1 MEINKLNE
9 MQHRAVTTTDGA
21 ILILAGA
28 GSGKTRVI
36 TNKIAY
42 LIEEKNVNP
51 YNILAITFTNKA
63 AKEMLSRVE
72 EMIGE
77 DSRRVWISTFHAFCS
92 KVLRIEAH
100 HLDYDNNFTI
110 YDTTDKQ
117 TLIKNCM
124 DALDYS
130 KQSISPSLIA
140 SEISKAKDSMIDANE
155 YENTYE
161 SDYIGSKIAKVYS
174 LYQQELKKNNAMDFD
189 DLIYNCIRLF
199 KEHKD
204 VLEKYQFKF
213 KYIMV
218 DEYQDTN
225 YSQYLLIKMLSE
237 MHKNICVVG
246 DDDQSIYTWRGADI
260 RNILEFEKDFDN
272 VLQIKL
278 EQNYRS
284 TSNIINAAHSV
295 IRKNNERKEKK
306 IWTDA
311 NDGEKI
317 KLYSATSERDESNYV
332 ATNIRKMV
340 AELGYDYKDFAV
352 LYRANSLSRTYE
364 EAFMKY
370 GIPYKIFGGLKFYDR
385 MEIKDILAYFRIIDN
400 KFDDISLK
408 RIINVP
414 KRSIG
419 TKTIEKIEAYARENN
434 MSILDAM
441 DEVDDI
447 VSTTKTRE
455 SVKKFKLL
463 ISSLKALANVIPV
476 SELLD
481 KVLENTNYK
490 KLYLE
495 EKSVE
500 NQSRLENI
508 EELKSVV
515 KEFELNSEDKTLSAF
530 LQNATLSTDMDEKIK
545 NDNYVSL
552 MTIHSSKGLEFRA
565 VFLVALEEDIFP
577 SSRSILEESKLEE
590 ERRLCYV
597 AITRAK
603 EKLFMTRSTM
613 RLLYGKTNCNI
624 VSRFVGEI
632 DTNFIES
639 DNRDPIQK
647 KIPEEKESY
656 SLYQKYVE
664 KYKLINEKKKDA
676 PQELS
681 VGVKVSHKTFGV
693 SASARA
699 MPRPCR
705 NGWRRAIWRFWL
717 FRRFRPH
724 PSSALCPDWCCGAP
738 IAGSRRS
745 LPDNRRF

>member
-1 MEINKLNE
+1 MDINKLNK
-9 MQHRAVTTTDGA
+9 MQRLAVTTTEGA
-21 ILILAGA
+21 VLILAGA

-63 AKEMLSRVE
+63 AKEMLLRVE

-77 DSRRVWISTFHAFCS
+77 DSKRVWISTFHAFCT
-92 KVLRIEAH
+92 KVLRMEAH
-100 HLDYDNNFTI
+100 HLNYDNNFTI
-110 YDTTDKQ
+110 YDTSDKQ

-124 DALDYS
+124 DALDYN

-140 SEISKAKDSMIDANE
+140 AEISRAKDSMIDVRE

-161 SDYIGSKIAKVYS
+161 SDYIGSKVSKVYA
-174 LYQQELKKNNAMDFD
+174 LYQEELKKNNAMDFD

-225 YSQYLLIKMLSE
+225 FSQYMLIKMLSDI
-237 MHKNICVVG
+237 HKNICVVG

-295 IRKNNERKEKK
+295 IKKNNERKEKK

-311 NDGEKI
+311 NEGEKI

-332 ATNIRKMV
+332 AINIRKMV
-340 AELGYDYKDFAV
+340 ENQCYDYKDFAV
-352 LYRANSLSRTYE
+352 LYRANSLSRNYE

-385 MEIKDILAYFRIIDN
+385 MEIKDILAYLRIIDN
-400 KFDDISLK
+400 KYDDISLK

-419 TKTIEKIEAYARENN
+419 AKTIEKLESYSRQNN

-441 DEVDDI
+441 DEIDNI

-455 SVKKFKLL
+455 SVKKFKVL
-463 ISSLKALANVIPV
+463 ISSLKSLSKVISV

-490 KLYLE
+490 KIYLE
-495 EKSVE
+495 ENSIE
-500 NQSRLENI
+500 SQSRLENI
-508 EELKSVV
+508 DEIKSVV
-515 KEFELNSEDKTLSAF
+515 KEFELNSQDKTLSGF
-530 LQNATLSTDMDEKIK
+530 LQNATLSTDMDENIK
-545 NDNYVSL
+545 NDNFVSL
-552 MTIHSSKGLEFRA
+552 MTIHSSKGLEFRV

-603 EKLFMTRSTM
+603 EKLFMTRTTM
-613 RLLYGKTNCNI
+613 RMLYGKTNCNP

-632 DTNFIES
+632 DTDFIES
-639 DNRDPIQK
+639 DNKDIVQK
-647 KIPEEKESY
+647 KSNKEDESY
-656 SLYQKYVE
+656 SLYNKYVE
-664 KYKLINEKKKDA
+664 KYKLINKNKKND

-681 VGVKVSHKTFGV
+681 VGTKVKHKTFGMGTV
-693 SASARA
+693 V
-699 MPRPCR
+699 
-705 NGWRRAIWRFWL
+705 GKIGGKFT
-717 FRRFRPH
+717 
-724 PSSALCPDWCCGAP
+724 
-738 IAGSRRS
+738 IAFDKVGVKTIDTTVIK
-745 LPDNRRF
+745 LEII

>member
-9 MQHRAVTTTDGA
+9 MQRRAVTTTDGA

-100 HLDYDNNFTI
+100 HLNYDNNFTI

-140 SEISKAKDSMIDANE
+140 SEISKAKDSMIDIQE

-260 RNILEFEKDFDN
+260 RNILEFEKDFDD

-295 IRKNNERKEKK
+295 IKKNNERKEKK

-332 ATNIRKMV
+332 AVNIKKMV
-340 AELGYDYKDFAV
+340 DNQGYDYKDFAV

-414 KRSIG
+414 KRNIG
-419 TKTIEKIEAYARENN
+419 AKTIEKIEAYARQNN

-463 ISSLKALANVIPV
+463 ISSLKALANVLPV
-476 SELLD
+476 SEFLD
-481 KVLENTNYK
+481 KVLENTNYR

-495 EKSVE
+495 ENSIE

-530 LQNATLSTDMDEKIK
+530 LQNATLSTDMDENIK

-624 VSRFVGEI
+624 ISRFVGEI

-639 DNRDPIQK
+639 DNKDVIQK

-664 KYKLINEKKKDA
+664 KYKIINEKKKND

-681 VGVKVSHKTFGV
+681 IGVKVSHKTFGIGTV
-693 SASARA
+693 V
-699 MPRPCR
+699 
-705 NGWRRAIWRFWL
+705 GKTGGKFT
-717 FRRFRPH
+717 
-724 PSSALCPDWCCGAP
+724 
-738 IAGSRRS
+738 IAFDKVGVKTIDTTVVK
-745 LPDNRRF
+745 LQVL

>member
-693 SASARA
+693 
-699 MPRPCR
+699 
-705 NGWRRAIWRFWL
+705 GTVVGKTGGKFT
-717 FRRFRPH
+717 
-724 PSSALCPDWCCGAP
+724 
-738 IAGSRRS
+738 IAFDKVGVKTIDTTVVK
-745 LPDNRRF
+745 LQVL

>member
-260 RNILEFEKDFDN
+260 RNILEFEKDFDD

-295 IRKNNERKEKK
+295 IKKNNERKEKK

-311 NDGEKI
+311 NGGEKI

-332 ATNIRKMV
+332 AVNIKKMV
-340 AELGYDYKDFAV
+340 DNQGYDYKDFAV

-419 TKTIEKIEAYARENN
+419 AKTIEKIETYARQNN

-447 VSTTKTRE
+447 VSTTKIRE

-463 ISSLKALANVIPV
+463 VSSLKALANVLSV
-476 SELLD
+476 SEFLD
-481 KVLENTNYK
+481 KVLENTNYR

-495 EKSVE
+495 ENSIE

-530 LQNATLSTDMDEKIK
+530 LQNATLSTDMDENIK

-624 VSRFVGEI
+624 ISRFVGEI

-639 DNRDPIQK
+639 DNKDVIQK

-664 KYKLINEKKKDA
+664 KYKIINEKKKND

-681 VGVKVSHKTFGV
+681 IGVKVSHKTFGIGTV
-693 SASARA
+693 V
-699 MPRPCR
+699 
-705 NGWRRAIWRFWL
+705 GKTGGKFT
-717 FRRFRPH
+717 
-724 PSSALCPDWCCGAP
+724 
-738 IAGSRRS
+738 IAFDKVGVKTIDTTVVK
-745 LPDNRRF
+745 LQVL

>member
-1 MEINKLNE
+1 MDINKLNK
-9 MQHRAVTTTDGA
+9 MQRLAVTTTEGA
-21 ILILAGA
+21 VLILAGA

-63 AKEMLSRVE
+63 AKEMLLRVE

-77 DSRRVWISTFHAFCS
+77 DSKRVWISTFHAFCT
-92 KVLRIEAH
+92 KVLRMEAH
-100 HLDYDNNFTI
+100 HLNYDNNFTI
-110 YDTTDKQ
+110 YDTSDKQ

-124 DALDYS
+124 DALDYN

-140 SEISKAKDSMIDANE
+140 AEISRAKDSMIDVRE

-161 SDYIGSKIAKVYS
+161 SDYIGSKVSKVYA
-174 LYQQELKKNNAMDFD
+174 LYQEELKKNNAMDFD

-225 YSQYLLIKMLSE
+225 FSQYMLIKMLSDI
-237 MHKNICVVG
+237 HKNICVVG

-295 IRKNNERKEKK
+295 IKKNNERKEKK

-311 NDGEKI
+311 NEGEKI

-332 ATNIRKMV
+332 AINIRKMV
-340 AELGYDYKDFAV
+340 ENQCYDYKDFAV
-352 LYRANSLSRTYE
+352 LYRANSLSRNYE

-385 MEIKDILAYFRIIDN
+385 MEIKDILAYLRIIDN
-400 KFDDISLK
+400 KYDDISLK

-419 TKTIEKIEAYARENN
+419 AKTIEKLESYSRQNN

-441 DEVDDI
+441 DEIDNI

-455 SVKKFKLL
+455 SVKKFKVL
-463 ISSLKALANVIPV
+463 ISSLKSLSKVISV

-490 KLYLE
+490 KIYLE
-495 EKSVE
+495 ENSIE
-500 NQSRLENI
+500 SQSRLENI
-508 EELKSVV
+508 DELKSVV
-515 KEFELNSEDKTLSAF
+515 KEFELNSQDKTLSGF
-530 LQNATLSTDMDEKIK
+530 LQNATLSTDMDENIK
-545 NDNYVSL
+545 NDNFVSL
-552 MTIHSSKGLEFRA
+552 MTIHSSKGLEFRV

-577 SSRSILEESKLEE
+577 SSRSILEVSKLEE

-603 EKLFMTRSTM
+603 EKLFMTRTTM
-613 RLLYGKTNCNI
+613 RMLYGKTNCNP

-632 DTNFIES
+632 DTDFIES
-639 DNRDPIQK
+639 DNKDIVQK
-647 KIPEEKESY
+647 KSNKEDESY
-656 SLYQKYVE
+656 SLYNKYVE
-664 KYKLINEKKKDA
+664 KYKLINKNKKND

-681 VGVKVSHKTFGV
+681 VGTKVKHKTFGMGTV
-693 SASARA
+693 V
-699 MPRPCR
+699 
-705 NGWRRAIWRFWL
+705 GKIGGKFT
-717 FRRFRPH
+717 
-724 PSSALCPDWCCGAP
+724 
-738 IAGSRRS
+738 IAFDKVGVKTIDTTVIK
-745 LPDNRRF
+745 LEII

>member
-140 SEISKAKDSMIDANE
+140 SEISKAKDSMIDAHE

-161 SDYIGSKIAKVYS
+161 TDYIGSKIAKVYS

-463 ISSLKALANVIPV
+463 ISSLKALANVLPV

-693 SASARA
+693 
-699 MPRPCR
+699 
-705 NGWRRAIWRFWL
+705 GTVVGKTGGKFT
-717 FRRFRPH
+717 
-724 PSSALCPDWCCGAP
+724 
-738 IAGSRRS
+738 IAFDKVGVKTIDTTVVK
-745 LPDNRRF
+745 LQVL

>member
-199 KEHKD
+199 KEHKH

-225 YSQYLLIKMLSE
+225 YSQYLLIKMLSG

-463 ISSLKALANVIPV
+463 ISSLKALANVLPV

-693 SASARA
+693 
-699 MPRPCR
+699 
-705 NGWRRAIWRFWL
+705 GTVVGKTGGKFT
-717 FRRFRPH
+717 
-724 PSSALCPDWCCGAP
+724 
-738 IAGSRRS
+738 IAFDKVGVKTIDTTVVK
-745 LPDNRRF
+745 LQVL

>member
-9 MQHRAVTTTDGA
+9 MQRRAVTTTDGA

-100 HLDYDNNFTI
+100 HLNYDNNFTI

-140 SEISKAKDSMIDANE
+140 SEISKAKDSMIDIQE

-225 YSQYLLIKMLSE
+225 YSQYLLIKMLSA

-295 IRKNNERKEKK
+295 IKKNNERKEKK

-332 ATNIRKMV
+332 AVNIKKMV
-340 AELGYDYKDFAV
+340 DNQGYDYKDFAV

-419 TKTIEKIEAYARENN
+419 AKTIEKIEAYARQNN

-463 ISSLKALANVIPV
+463 ISSLKALANVLPV
-476 SELLD
+476 SEFLD
-481 KVLENTNYK
+481 KVLENTNYR

-495 EKSVE
+495 ENSIE

-530 LQNATLSTDMDEKIK
+530 LQNATLSTDMDENIK

-624 VSRFVGEI
+624 ISRFVGEI
-632 DTNFIES
+632 DTNFIQS
-639 DNRDPIQK
+639 DNKDVIQK

-656 SLYQKYVE
+656 SLYQKYLE
-664 KYKLINEKKKDA
+664 KYKIINEKKKND

-681 VGVKVSHKTFGV
+681 IGVKVSHKTFGIGTV
-693 SASARA
+693 V
-699 MPRPCR
+699 
-705 NGWRRAIWRFWL
+705 GKTGGKFT
-717 FRRFRPH
+717 
-724 PSSALCPDWCCGAP
+724 
-738 IAGSRRS
+738 IAFDKVGVKTIDTTVVK
-745 LPDNRRF
+745 LQVL

>member
-1 MEINKLNE
+1 MKINKLNE
-9 MQHRAVTTTDGA
+9 MQRRAVTTTDGA

-100 HLDYDNNFTI
+100 HLNYDNNFTI

-140 SEISKAKDSMIDANE
+140 SEISKAKDSMIDIQE

-161 SDYIGSKIAKVYS
+161 TDYIGSKIAKVYS

-225 YSQYLLIKMLSE
+225 YSQYLLIKMLSA

-295 IRKNNERKEKK
+295 IKKNNERKEKK

-332 ATNIRKMV
+332 AVNIKKMV
-340 AELGYDYKDFAV
+340 DNQGYDYKDFAI

-419 TKTIEKIEAYARENN
+419 AKTIEKIEAYARQNN

-463 ISSLKALANVIPV
+463 ISSLKALANVLPV
-476 SELLD
+476 SEFLD
-481 KVLENTNYK
+481 KVLENTNYR

-495 EKSVE
+495 ENSIE

-530 LQNATLSTDMDEKIK
+530 LQNATLSTDMDENIK

-603 EKLFMTRSTM
+603 EKLFMTRATM

-624 VSRFVGEI
+624 ISRFVGEI
-632 DTNFIES
+632 DTNFMES
-639 DNRDPIQK
+639 DNKDVVQK

-664 KYKLINEKKKDA
+664 KYKIINEKKKND

-681 VGVKVSHKTFGV
+681 IGVKVSHKTFGIGTV
-693 SASARA
+693 V
-699 MPRPCR
+699 
-705 NGWRRAIWRFWL
+705 GKTGGKFT
-717 FRRFRPH
+717 
-724 PSSALCPDWCCGAP
+724 
-738 IAGSRRS
+738 IAFDKVGVKTIDTTVVK
-745 LPDNRRF
+745 LQVL

>member
-36 TNKIAY
+36 TNKITY

-100 HLDYDNNFTI
+100 HLNYDNNFTI

-140 SEISKAKDSMIDANE
+140 SEISKAKDSMIEVQE
-155 YENTYE
+155 YENTYA
-161 SDYIGSKIAKVYS
+161 SDYIGSKIAKVYA

-225 YSQYLLIKMLSE
+225 YSQYLLIKMLSA

-295 IRKNNERKEKK
+295 IKKNNERKEKK

-311 NDGEKI
+311 NEGEKI

-332 ATNIRKMV
+332 AVNIKKMV
-340 AELGYDYKDFAV
+340 DNQGYDYKDFAV

-419 TKTIEKIEAYARENN
+419 AKTIEKIEAYARQNN

-455 SVKKFKLL
+455 AVKKFKLL
-463 ISSLKALANVIPV
+463 ISSLKALAKVLPV

-481 KVLENTNYK
+481 KVLENTNYR

-495 EKSVE
+495 ENSVE

-515 KEFELNSEDKTLSAF
+515 REFELNSEDKTLSAF

-613 RLLYGKTNCNI
+613 RLLYGKTNCNM

-639 DNRDPIQK
+639 DNRDVIQK

-664 KYKLINEKKKDA
+664 KYKIINEKKKDA

-681 VGVKVSHKTFGV
+681 VGVKVSHKTFGLGTV
-693 SASARA
+693 V
-699 MPRPCR
+699 
-705 NGWRRAIWRFWL
+705 GKTGGKFT
-717 FRRFRPH
+717 
-724 PSSALCPDWCCGAP
+724 
-738 IAGSRRS
+738 IAFDKVGVKTIDTTVVK
-745 LPDNRRF
+745 LQVL

>member
-199 KEHKD
+199 KEHKH

-225 YSQYLLIKMLSE
+225 YSQYLLIKMLSG

-419 TKTIEKIEAYARENN
+419 AKTIEKIEAYARENN

-463 ISSLKALANVIPV
+463 ISSLKALANVLPV

-495 EKSVE
+495 ENSVE

-693 SASARA
+693 
-699 MPRPCR
+699 
-705 NGWRRAIWRFWL
+705 GTVVGKTGGKFT
-717 FRRFRPH
+717 
-724 PSSALCPDWCCGAP
+724 
-738 IAGSRRS
+738 IAFDKVGVKTIDTTVVK
-745 LPDNRRF
+745 LQVL

>member
-9 MQHRAVTTTDGA
+9 MQRRAVTTTDGA

-100 HLDYDNNFTI
+100 HLNYDNNFTI

-140 SEISKAKDSMIDANE
+140 SEISKAKDSMIDIQE

-260 RNILEFEKDFDN
+260 RNILEFEKDFDD

-295 IRKNNERKEKK
+295 IKKNNERKEKK

-332 ATNIRKMV
+332 AVNIKKMV
-340 AELGYDYKDFAV
+340 DNQGYDYKDFAV

-419 TKTIEKIEAYARENN
+419 AKTIEKIEAYARQNN

-447 VSTTKTRE
+447 VSTIKTRE

-463 ISSLKALANVIPV
+463 ISSLKALANVLPV

-481 KVLENTNYK
+481 KVLENTNYR

-495 EKSVE
+495 ENSIE

-624 VSRFVGEI
+624 ISRFVGEI

-639 DNRDPIQK
+639 DNKDVIQK

-664 KYKLINEKKKDA
+664 KYKIINEKKKND

-681 VGVKVSHKTFGV
+681 IGVKVSHKTFGIGTV
-693 SASARA
+693 V
-699 MPRPCR
+699 
-705 NGWRRAIWRFWL
+705 GKTGGKFT
-717 FRRFRPH
+717 
-724 PSSALCPDWCCGAP
+724 
-738 IAGSRRS
+738 IAFDKVGVKTIDTTVVK
-745 LPDNRRF
+745 LQVL

>member
-9 MQHRAVTTTDGA
+9 MQHLAVTTTDGA

-140 SEISKAKDSMIDANE
+140 SEISKAKDSMIDAHE

-161 SDYIGSKIAKVYS
+161 TDYIGGKIAKVYS

-317 KLYSATSERDESNYV
+317 KLYSATSERDESNYI

-463 ISSLKALANVIPV
+463 ISSLKALANVLPV

-495 EKSVE
+495 ENSVE

-693 SASARA
+693 
-699 MPRPCR
+699 
-705 NGWRRAIWRFWL
+705 GTVVGKTGGKFT
-717 FRRFRPH
+717 
-724 PSSALCPDWCCGAP
+724 
-738 IAGSRRS
+738 IAFDKVGVKTIDTTVVK
-745 LPDNRRF
+745 LQVL

>member
-117 TLIKNCM
+117 TLIKKSM

-225 YSQYLLIKMLSE
+225 YSQYLLIKMLSA

-295 IRKNNERKEKK
+295 IKKNNERKEKK

-332 ATNIRKMV
+332 AVNIKKMV
-340 AELGYDYKDFAV
+340 DNQGYDYKDFAV

-419 TKTIEKIEAYARENN
+419 AKTIEKIEAYARQNN

-463 ISSLKALANVIPV
+463 ISSLKALANVLPV

-481 KVLENTNYK
+481 KVLENTNYR

-495 EKSVE
+495 ENSVE

-515 KEFELNSEDKTLSAF
+515 REFELNSEDKTLSAF

-624 VSRFVGEI
+624 ISRFVGEI

-639 DNRDPIQK
+639 DNKDVIQK

-664 KYKLINEKKKDA
+664 KYKIINEKKKND

-681 VGVKVSHKTFGV
+681 IGVKVSHKTFGIGTV
-693 SASARA
+693 V
-699 MPRPCR
+699 
-705 NGWRRAIWRFWL
+705 GKTGGKFT
-717 FRRFRPH
+717 
-724 PSSALCPDWCCGAP
+724 
-738 IAGSRRS
+738 IAFDKVGVKTIDTTVVK
-745 LPDNRRF
+745 LQVL

>member
-140 SEISKAKDSMIDANE
+140 SEISKAKDSMIDAHE

-161 SDYIGSKIAKVYS
+161 TDYIGSKIAKVYS

-225 YSQYLLIKMLSE
+225 YSQYLLIKMLSA

-463 ISSLKALANVIPV
+463 ISSLKALANVLPV

-693 SASARA
+693 
-699 MPRPCR
+699 
-705 NGWRRAIWRFWL
+705 GTVVGKTGGKFT
-717 FRRFRPH
+717 
-724 PSSALCPDWCCGAP
+724 
-738 IAGSRRS
+738 IAFDKVGVKTIDTTVVK
-745 LPDNRRF
+745 LQVL

>member
-9 MQHRAVTTTDGA
+9 MQRRAVTTTDGA

-100 HLDYDNNFTI
+100 HLNYDNNFTI

-117 TLIKNCM
+117 ILIKNCM

-130 KQSISPSLIA
+130 KQSISPSLIS
-140 SEISKAKDSMIDANE
+140 SEISKAKDSMIDIQE

-260 RNILEFEKDFDN
+260 RNILEFEKDFDD

-295 IRKNNERKEKK
+295 IKKNNERKEKK

-332 ATNIRKMV
+332 AVNIKKMV
-340 AELGYDYKDFAV
+340 DNQGYDYKDFAV

-419 TKTIEKIEAYARENN
+419 AKTIEKIEAYARQNN

-455 SVKKFKLL
+455 SVKMFKLL
-463 ISSLKALANVIPV
+463 ISSLKALANVLPV
-476 SELLD
+476 SEFLD
-481 KVLENTNYK
+481 KVLENTNYR

-495 EKSVE
+495 ENSIE

-530 LQNATLSTDMDEKIK
+530 LQNATLSTDMDENIK

-603 EKLFMTRSTM
+603 EKLFMTRATM

-624 VSRFVGEI
+624 ISRFVGEI

-639 DNRDPIQK
+639 DNKDVVQK
-647 KIPEEKESY
+647 KVPEEKESY

-664 KYKLINEKKKDA
+664 KYKIINEKKKND

-681 VGVKVSHKTFGV
+681 IGVKVSHKTFGIGTV
-693 SASARA
+693 V
-699 MPRPCR
+699 
-705 NGWRRAIWRFWL
+705 GKTGGKFT
-717 FRRFRPH
+717 
-724 PSSALCPDWCCGAP
+724 
-738 IAGSRRS
+738 IAFDKVGVKTIDTTVVK
-745 LPDNRRF
+745 LQVL

>member
-1 MEINKLNE
+1 MDINKLNK
-9 MQHRAVTTTDGA
+9 MQRLAVTTTEGA
-21 ILILAGA
+21 VLILAGA

-63 AKEMLSRVE
+63 AKEMLLRVE

-77 DSRRVWISTFHAFCS
+77 DSKRVWISTFHAFCT
-92 KVLRIEAH
+92 KVLRMEAH
-100 HLDYDNNFTI
+100 HLNYDNNFTI
-110 YDTTDKQ
+110 YDTSDKQ

-124 DALDYS
+124 DALDYN

-140 SEISKAKDSMIDANE
+140 AEISRAKDSMIDVRE

-161 SDYIGSKIAKVYS
+161 SDYIGSKVSKVYA
-174 LYQQELKKNNAMDFD
+174 LYQEELKKNNAMDFD

-225 YSQYLLIKMLSE
+225 FSQYMLIKMLSDI
-237 MHKNICVVG
+237 HKNICVVG

-295 IRKNNERKEKK
+295 IKKNNERKEKK

-311 NDGEKI
+311 NEGEKI

-332 ATNIRKMV
+332 AINIRKMV
-340 AELGYDYKDFAV
+340 ENQCYDYKDFAV
-352 LYRANSLSRTYE
+352 LYRANSLSRNYE

-385 MEIKDILAYFRIIDN
+385 MEIKDILAYLRIIDN
-400 KFDDISLK
+400 KYDDISLK

-419 TKTIEKIEAYARENN
+419 AKTIEKLESYARQNN

-441 DEVDDI
+441 DEIDNI

-455 SVKKFKLL
+455 SVKKFKVL
-463 ISSLKALANVIPV
+463 IASLKTLANVIPV

-490 KLYLE
+490 KIYLE
-495 EKSVE
+495 ENSIE
-500 NQSRLENI
+500 SQSRLENI
-508 EELKSVV
+508 DELKSVV
-515 KEFELNSEDKTLSAF
+515 KEFELNSEDKTLSGF
-530 LQNATLSTDMDEKIK
+530 LQNATLSTDMDENIK
-545 NDNYVSL
+545 NDNFVSL
-552 MTIHSSKGLEFRA
+552 MTIHSSKGLEFRV

-603 EKLFMTRSTM
+603 EKLFMTRTTM
-613 RLLYGKTNCNI
+613 RMLYGKTNCNP

-632 DTNFIES
+632 DTDFIES
-639 DNRDPIQK
+639 DNKDIVQK
-647 KIPEEKESY
+647 KSNKEDESY
-656 SLYQKYVE
+656 SLYNKYVE
-664 KYKLINEKKKDA
+664 KYKIINKNKKND

-681 VGVKVSHKTFGV
+681 VGTKVKHKTFGMGTV
-693 SASARA
+693 V
-699 MPRPCR
+699 
-705 NGWRRAIWRFWL
+705 GKIGGKFT
-717 FRRFRPH
+717 
-724 PSSALCPDWCCGAP
+724 
-738 IAGSRRS
+738 IAFDKVGVKTIDTTVIK
-745 LPDNRRF
+745 LEII

>member
-1 MEINKLNE
+1 MDINKLNK
-9 MQHRAVTTTDGA
+9 MQRLAVTTTEGA
-21 ILILAGA
+21 VLILAGA

-63 AKEMLSRVE
+63 AKEMLLRVE

-77 DSRRVWISTFHAFCS
+77 DSKRVWISTFHAFCT
-92 KVLRIEAH
+92 KVLRMEAH
-100 HLDYDNNFTI
+100 HLNYDNNFTI
-110 YDTTDKQ
+110 YDTSDKQ

-124 DALDYS
+124 DALDYN

-140 SEISKAKDSMIDANE
+140 AEISRAKDSMIDVRE

-161 SDYIGSKIAKVYS
+161 SDYIGSKVSKVYA
-174 LYQQELKKNNAMDFD
+174 LYQEELKKNNAMDFD

-225 YSQYLLIKMLSE
+225 FSQYMLIKMLSDI
-237 MHKNICVVG
+237 HKNICVVG

-295 IRKNNERKEKK
+295 IKKNNERKEKK

-311 NDGEKI
+311 NEGEKI

-332 ATNIRKMV
+332 AINIRKMV
-340 AELGYDYKDFAV
+340 ENQCYDYKDFAV
-352 LYRANSLSRTYE
+352 LYRANSLSRNYE

-385 MEIKDILAYFRIIDN
+385 MEIKDILAYLRIIDN
-400 KFDDISLK
+400 KYDDISLK

-419 TKTIEKIEAYARENN
+419 AKTIEKLESYSRQNN

-441 DEVDDI
+441 DEIDNI

-455 SVKKFKLL
+455 SVKKFKVL
-463 ISSLKALANVIPV
+463 ISSLKSLSKLISV

-490 KLYLE
+490 KIYLE
-495 EKSVE
+495 ENSIE
-500 NQSRLENI
+500 SQSRLENI
-508 EELKSVV
+508 DELKSVV
-515 KEFELNSEDKTLSAF
+515 KEFELNSQDKTLSGF
-530 LQNATLSTDMDEKIK
+530 LQNATLSTDMDENIK
-545 NDNYVSL
+545 NDNFVSL
-552 MTIHSSKGLEFRA
+552 MTIHSSKGLEFRV

-603 EKLFMTRSTM
+603 EKLFMTRTTM
-613 RLLYGKTNCNI
+613 RMLYGKTNCNP

-632 DTNFIES
+632 DTDFIES
-639 DNRDPIQK
+639 DNKDIVQK
-647 KIPEEKESY
+647 KSNKEDESY
-656 SLYQKYVE
+656 SLYNKYVE
-664 KYKLINEKKKDA
+664 KYKLINKNKKND

-681 VGVKVSHKTFGV
+681 VGTKVKHKTFGMGTV
-693 SASARA
+693 V
-699 MPRPCR
+699 
-705 NGWRRAIWRFWL
+705 GKIGGKFT
-717 FRRFRPH
+717 
-724 PSSALCPDWCCGAP
+724 
-738 IAGSRRS
+738 IAFDKVGVKTIDTTVIK
-745 LPDNRRF
+745 LEII

>member
-9 MQHRAVTTTDGA
+9 MQRRAVTTTDGA

-100 HLDYDNNFTI
+100 HLNYDNNFTI
-110 YDTTDKQ
+110 YDTTEKQ

-124 DALDYS
+124 DTLDYS

-140 SEISKAKDSMIDANE
+140 SEISKAKDSMIDAHE

-260 RNILEFEKDFDN
+260 RNILEFEKDFND

-295 IRKNNERKEKK
+295 IKKNNERKEKK

-332 ATNIRKMV
+332 AVNIKKMV
-340 AELGYDYKDFAV
+340 DNQGYDYKDFAV

-419 TKTIEKIEAYARENN
+419 AKTIEKIEAYARQNN

-463 ISSLKALANVIPV
+463 ISSLKALANVLPV
-476 SELLD
+476 SEFLD
-481 KVLENTNYK
+481 KVLENTNYR

-495 EKSVE
+495 ENSIE

-624 VSRFVGEI
+624 ISRFVGEI

-639 DNRDPIQK
+639 DNKDVIQK

-664 KYKLINEKKKDA
+664 KYKIINEKKKND

-681 VGVKVSHKTFGV
+681 IGVKVSHKTFGIGTV
-693 SASARA
+693 V
-699 MPRPCR
+699 
-705 NGWRRAIWRFWL
+705 GKTGGKFT
-717 FRRFRPH
+717 
-724 PSSALCPDWCCGAP
+724 
-738 IAGSRRS
+738 IAFDKVGVKTIDTTVVK
-745 LPDNRRF
+745 LQVL

>member
-124 DALDYS
+124 EALDYS

-140 SEISKAKDSMIDANE
+140 SEISKAKDSMIDVQE

-225 YSQYLLIKMLSE
+225 YSQYLLIKMLSA

-295 IRKNNERKEKK
+295 IKKNNERKEKK

-317 KLYSATSERDESNYV
+317 KLYSAASERDESNYV
-332 ATNIRKMV
+332 AINIKKMV
-340 AELGYDYKDFAV
+340 DNQGYDYKDFAV

-463 ISSLKALANVIPV
+463 ISSLKTLANVLPV

-495 EKSVE
+495 ENSVE

-508 EELKSVV
+508 DELKSVV

-530 LQNATLSTDMDEKIK
+530 LQNASLSTDMDEKIQ

-603 EKLFMTRSTM
+603 EKLFITRSIM

-639 DNRDPIQK
+639 DNKDVIQK
-647 KIPEEKESY
+647 KLPKEKESY

-664 KYKLINEKKKDA
+664 KYKIINEKKKDA

-693 SASARA
+693 
-699 MPRPCR
+699 
-705 NGWRRAIWRFWL
+705 GTVVGKTGGKFT
-717 FRRFRPH
+717 
-724 PSSALCPDWCCGAP
+724 
-738 IAGSRRS
+738 IAFDKVGVKTIDTTVVK
-745 LPDNRRF
+745 LQVL

>member
-9 MQHRAVTTTDGA
+9 MQRRAVTTTDGA

-42 LIEEKNVNP
+42 LMEEKNVNP

-100 HLDYDNNFTI
+100 HLNYDNNFTI

-140 SEISKAKDSMIDANE
+140 SEISKAKDSMIDIQE

-225 YSQYLLIKMLSE
+225 YSQYLLIKMLSA

-260 RNILEFEKDFDN
+260 RNILEFEKDFDD

-295 IRKNNERKEKK
+295 IKKNNERKEKK

-317 KLYSATSERDESNYV
+317 KLYSAISERDESNYV
-332 ATNIRKMV
+332 AVNIKKMV
-340 AELGYDYKDFAV
+340 DNQGYDYKDFAV

-419 TKTIEKIEAYARENN
+419 AKTIEKIEAYARQNN

-463 ISSLKALANVIPV
+463 ISSLKALANVLPV
-476 SELLD
+476 SEFLD
-481 KVLENTNYK
+481 KVLENTNYR

-495 EKSVE
+495 ENSIE

-530 LQNATLSTDMDEKIK
+530 LQNATLSTDMDENIK

-624 VSRFVGEI
+624 ISRFVGEI

-639 DNRDPIQK
+639 DNKDVIQK

-664 KYKLINEKKKDA
+664 KYKIINEKKKND

-681 VGVKVSHKTFGV
+681 IGVKVSHKTFGIGTV
-693 SASARA
+693 V
-699 MPRPCR
+699 
-705 NGWRRAIWRFWL
+705 GKTGGKFT
-717 FRRFRPH
+717 
-724 PSSALCPDWCCGAP
+724 
-738 IAGSRRS
+738 IAFDKVGVKTIDTTVVK
-745 LPDNRRF
+745 LQVL

>member
-260 RNILEFEKDFDN
+260 RNILEFEKDFDD

-295 IRKNNERKEKK
+295 IKKNNERKEKK

-332 ATNIRKMV
+332 AVNIKKMV
-340 AELGYDYKDFAV
+340 DNQGYDYKDFAV

-419 TKTIEKIEAYARENN
+419 AKTIEKIEAYARQNN

-463 ISSLKALANVIPV
+463 ISSLKALANVLPV
-476 SELLD
+476 SEFLD
-481 KVLENTNYK
+481 KVLENTNYR

-495 EKSVE
+495 ENSIE

-530 LQNATLSTDMDEKIK
+530 LQNATLSTDMDENIK

-624 VSRFVGEI
+624 ISRFVGEI

-639 DNRDPIQK
+639 DNKDVIQK

-664 KYKLINEKKKDA
+664 KYKIINEKKKND

-681 VGVKVSHKTFGV
+681 IGVKVSHKTFGIGTV
-693 SASARA
+693 V
-699 MPRPCR
+699 
-705 NGWRRAIWRFWL
+705 GKTGGKFT
-717 FRRFRPH
+717 
-724 PSSALCPDWCCGAP
+724 
-738 IAGSRRS
+738 IAFDKVGVKTIDTTVVK
-745 LPDNRRF
+745 LQVL

>member
-1 MEINKLNE
+1 MDINKLNK
-9 MQHRAVTTTDGA
+9 MQRLAVTTTEGA
-21 ILILAGA
+21 VLILAGA

-63 AKEMLSRVE
+63 AKEMLLRVE

-77 DSRRVWISTFHAFCS
+77 DSKRVWISTFHAFCT
-92 KVLRIEAH
+92 KVLRMEAH
-100 HLDYDNNFTI
+100 HLNNDNNFTI
-110 YDTTDKQ
+110 YDTSDKQ

-124 DALDYS
+124 DALDYN

-140 SEISKAKDSMIDANE
+140 AEISRAKDSMIDVRE

-161 SDYIGSKIAKVYS
+161 SDYIGSKVSKVYA
-174 LYQQELKKNNAMDFD
+174 LYQEELKKNNAMDFD

-225 YSQYLLIKMLSE
+225 FSQYMLIKMLSDI
-237 MHKNICVVG
+237 HKNICVVG

-295 IRKNNERKEKK
+295 IKKNNERKEKK

-311 NDGEKI
+311 NEGEKI

-332 ATNIRKMV
+332 AINIRKMV
-340 AELGYDYKDFAV
+340 ENQCYDYKDFAV
-352 LYRANSLSRTYE
+352 LYRANSLSRNYE

-385 MEIKDILAYFRIIDN
+385 MEIKDILAYLRIIDN
-400 KFDDISLK
+400 KYDDISLK

-419 TKTIEKIEAYARENN
+419 AKTIEKLESYSRQNN

-441 DEVDDI
+441 DEIDNI

-455 SVKKFKLL
+455 SVKKFKVL
-463 ISSLKALANVIPV
+463 ISSLKSLSKVISV

-490 KLYLE
+490 KIYLE
-495 EKSVE
+495 ENSIE
-500 NQSRLENI
+500 SQSRLENI
-508 EELKSVV
+508 DELKSVV
-515 KEFELNSEDKTLSAF
+515 KEFELNSQDKTLSGF
-530 LQNATLSTDMDEKIK
+530 LQNATLSTDMDENIK
-545 NDNYVSL
+545 NDNFVSL
-552 MTIHSSKGLEFRA
+552 MTIHSSKGLEFRV

-603 EKLFMTRSTM
+603 EKLFMTRTTM
-613 RLLYGKTNCNI
+613 RMLYGKTNCNP

-632 DTNFIES
+632 DTDFIES
-639 DNRDPIQK
+639 DNKDIVQK
-647 KIPEEKESY
+647 KSNKEDESY
-656 SLYQKYVE
+656 SLYNKYVE
-664 KYKLINEKKKDA
+664 KYKLINKNKKND

-681 VGVKVSHKTFGV
+681 VGTKVKHKTFGMGTV
-693 SASARA
+693 V
-699 MPRPCR
+699 
-705 NGWRRAIWRFWL
+705 GKIGGKFT
-717 FRRFRPH
+717 
-724 PSSALCPDWCCGAP
+724 
-738 IAGSRRS
+738 IAFDKVGVKTIDTTVIK
-745 LPDNRRF
+745 LEII

>member
-1 MEINKLNE
+1 MDINKLNK
-9 MQHRAVTTTDGA
+9 MQRLAVTTTEGA

-63 AKEMLSRVE
+63 AKEMLLRVE

-77 DSRRVWISTFHAFCS
+77 DSKRVWISTFHAFCT
-92 KVLRIEAH
+92 KVLRMEAH
-100 HLDYDNNFTI
+100 HLNYDNNFTI
-110 YDTTDKQ
+110 YDTSDKQ

-124 DALDYS
+124 DALDYN
-130 KQSISPSLIA
+130 KQSISSSLIA
-140 SEISKAKDSMIDANE
+140 AEISRAKDSMIDVRE

-161 SDYIGSKIAKVYS
+161 SDYIGSKVSKVYA
-174 LYQQELKKNNAMDFD
+174 LYQEELKKNNAMDFD

-225 YSQYLLIKMLSE
+225 FSQYMLIKMLSDI
-237 MHKNICVVG
+237 HKNICVVG

-295 IRKNNERKEKK
+295 IKKNNERKEKK

-311 NDGEKI
+311 NEGEKI

-332 ATNIRKMV
+332 AINIRKMV
-340 AELGYDYKDFAV
+340 ENQCYDYKDFAV
-352 LYRANSLSRTYE
+352 LYRANSLSRNYE
-364 EAFMKY
+364 EVFMKY

-385 MEIKDILAYFRIIDN
+385 MEIKDILAYLRIIDN
-400 KFDDISLK
+400 KYDDISLK

-419 TKTIEKIEAYARENN
+419 AKTIEKLESYARQNN

-441 DEVDDI
+441 DEIDNI

-455 SVKKFKLL
+455 SVKKFKVL
-463 ISSLKALANVIPV
+463 ISSLKSLSKVISV
-476 SELLD
+476 SELLE

-490 KLYLE
+490 KIYLE
-495 EKSVE
+495 ENSIE
-500 NQSRLENI
+500 SQSRLENI
-508 EELKSVV
+508 DELKSVV
-515 KEFELNSEDKTLSAF
+515 KEFELNSQDKTLSGF
-530 LQNATLSTDMDEKIK
+530 LQNATLSTDMDENIK
-545 NDNYVSL
+545 NDNFVSL
-552 MTIHSSKGLEFRA
+552 MTIHSSKGLEFRV

-603 EKLFMTRSTM
+603 EKLFMTRTTM
-613 RLLYGKTNCNI
+613 RMLYGKTNCNP

-632 DTNFIES
+632 DTDFIES
-639 DNRDPIQK
+639 DNKDIVQK
-647 KIPEEKESY
+647 KSNKEDESY
-656 SLYQKYVE
+656 SLYNKYVE
-664 KYKLINEKKKDA
+664 KYKLINKNKKND

-681 VGVKVSHKTFGV
+681 VGTKVKHKTFGMGTV
-693 SASARA
+693 V
-699 MPRPCR
+699 
-705 NGWRRAIWRFWL
+705 GKIGGKFT
-717 FRRFRPH
+717 
-724 PSSALCPDWCCGAP
+724 
-738 IAGSRRS
+738 IAFDKVGVKTIDTTVIK
-745 LPDNRRF
+745 LEII

>member
-124 DALDYS
+124 DTLDYS

-174 LYQQELKKNNAMDFD
+174 LYQQELKKNNSMDFD

-199 KEHKD
+199 KEHKH

-463 ISSLKALANVIPV
+463 ISSLKALANVLPV

-495 EKSVE
+495 ENSIE

-624 VSRFVGEI
+624 ISRFVGEI

-693 SASARA
+693 
-699 MPRPCR
+699 
-705 NGWRRAIWRFWL
+705 GTIVGKTGGKFT
-717 FRRFRPH
+717 
-724 PSSALCPDWCCGAP
+724 
-738 IAGSRRS
+738 IAFDKVGVKTIDTTVVK
-745 LPDNRRF
+745 LQVL

>member
-1 MEINKLNE
+1 MDINKLNK
-9 MQHRAVTTTDGA
+9 MQRLAVTTTEGA
-21 ILILAGA
+21 VLILAGA

-63 AKEMLSRVE
+63 AKEMLLRVE

-77 DSRRVWISTFHAFCS
+77 DSKRVWISTFHAFCT
-92 KVLRIEAH
+92 KVLRMEAH
-100 HLDYDNNFTI
+100 HLNYDNNFTI
-110 YDTTDKQ
+110 YDTSDKQ

-124 DALDYS
+124 DALDYN

-140 SEISKAKDSMIDANE
+140 AEISRAKDSMIDVRE

-161 SDYIGSKIAKVYS
+161 SDYIGSKVSKVYA
-174 LYQQELKKNNAMDFD
+174 LYQEELKKNNAMDFD

-225 YSQYLLIKMLSE
+225 FSQYMLIKMLSDI
-237 MHKNICVVG
+237 HKNICVVG

-295 IRKNNERKEKK
+295 IKKNNERKEKK

-311 NDGEKI
+311 NEGEKI

-332 ATNIRKMV
+332 AINIRKMV
-340 AELGYDYKDFAV
+340 ENQCYDYKDFAV
-352 LYRANSLSRTYE
+352 LYRANSLSRNYE

-385 MEIKDILAYFRIIDN
+385 MEIKDILAYLRIIDN
-400 KFDDISLK
+400 KYDDISLK

-419 TKTIEKIEAYARENN
+419 AKTIEKLESYSRQNN

-441 DEVDDI
+441 DEIDNI

-455 SVKKFKLL
+455 SVKKFKVL
-463 ISSLKALANVIPV
+463 ISSLKSLSKVISV

-490 KLYLE
+490 KIYLE
-495 EKSVE
+495 ENSIE
-500 NQSRLENI
+500 SQSRLENI
-508 EELKSVV
+508 DELKSVV
-515 KEFELNSEDKTLSAF
+515 KEFELNSQDKTLSGF
-530 LQNATLSTDMDEKIK
+530 LQNATLSTDMDENIK
-545 NDNYVSL
+545 NDNFVSL
-552 MTIHSSKGLEFRA
+552 MTIHSSKGLEFRV

-603 EKLFMTRSTM
+603 EKLFMTRTTM
-613 RLLYGKTNCNI
+613 RMLYGKPNCNP

-632 DTNFIES
+632 DTDFIES
-639 DNRDPIQK
+639 DNKDIVQK
-647 KIPEEKESY
+647 KSNKEDESY
-656 SLYQKYVE
+656 SLYNKYVE
-664 KYKLINEKKKDA
+664 KYKLINKNKKND

-681 VGVKVSHKTFGV
+681 VGTKVKHKTFGMGTV
-693 SASARA
+693 V
-699 MPRPCR
+699 
-705 NGWRRAIWRFWL
+705 GKIGGKFT
-717 FRRFRPH
+717 
-724 PSSALCPDWCCGAP
+724 
-738 IAGSRRS
+738 IAFDKVGVKTIDTTVIK
-745 LPDNRRF
+745 LEII

>member
-9 MQHRAVTTTDGA
+9 MQRRAVTTTDGA

-72 EMIGE
+72 DMIGE

-100 HLDYDNNFTI
+100 HLNYDNNFTI
-110 YDTTDKQ
+110 YDTTEKQ

-124 DALDYS
+124 DTLDYS

-140 SEISKAKDSMIDANE
+140 SEISKAKDSMIDAHE

-260 RNILEFEKDFDN
+260 RNILEFEKDFDD

-295 IRKNNERKEKK
+295 IKKNNERKEKK

-317 KLYSATSERDESNYV
+317 KLYSAISERDESNYV
-332 ATNIRKMV
+332 AVNIKKMV
-340 AELGYDYKDFAV
+340 DNQGYDYKDFAV

-419 TKTIEKIEAYARENN
+419 AKTIEKIEAYARQNN

-463 ISSLKALANVIPV
+463 ISSLKALANVLPV
-476 SELLD
+476 SEFLD
-481 KVLENTNYK
+481 KVLENTNYR

-495 EKSVE
+495 ENSIE

-530 LQNATLSTDMDEKIK
+530 LQNATLSTDMDENIK

-624 VSRFVGEI
+624 ISRFVGEI

-639 DNRDPIQK
+639 DNKDVIQK

-664 KYKLINEKKKDA
+664 KYKIINEKKKND

-681 VGVKVSHKTFGV
+681 IGVKVSHKTFGIGTV
-693 SASARA
+693 V
-699 MPRPCR
+699 
-705 NGWRRAIWRFWL
+705 GKTGGKFT
-717 FRRFRPH
+717 
-724 PSSALCPDWCCGAP
+724 
-738 IAGSRRS
+738 IAFDKVGVKTIDTTVVK
-745 LPDNRRF
+745 LQVL

>member
-140 SEISKAKDSMIDANE
+140 SEISKAKDSMIDVQE

-225 YSQYLLIKMLSE
+225 YSQYLLIKMLSA

-295 IRKNNERKEKK
+295 IKKNNERKEKK

-317 KLYSATSERDESNYV
+317 KLYSAASERDESNYV
-332 ATNIRKMV
+332 AINIKKMV
-340 AELGYDYKDFAV
+340 DNQGYDYKDFAV

-419 TKTIEKIEAYARENN
+419 TKTIEKIEAYARESN

-463 ISSLKALANVIPV
+463 ISSLKTLANVLPV

-495 EKSVE
+495 ENSVE

-508 EELKSVV
+508 DELKSVV

-530 LQNATLSTDMDEKIK
+530 LQNASLSTDMDEKIQ

-603 EKLFMTRSTM
+603 EKLFMTRSIM

-639 DNRDPIQK
+639 DNKDVIQK
-647 KIPEEKESY
+647 KLPKEKESY

-664 KYKLINEKKKDA
+664 KYKIINEKKKDA

-693 SASARA
+693 
-699 MPRPCR
+699 
-705 NGWRRAIWRFWL
+705 GTVVGKTGGKFT
-717 FRRFRPH
+717 
-724 PSSALCPDWCCGAP
+724 
-738 IAGSRRS
+738 IAFDKVGVKTIDTTVVK
-745 LPDNRRF
+745 LQVL

>member
-1 MEINKLNE
+1 MKINKLNE
-9 MQHRAVTTTDGA
+9 MQRRAVTTTDGA
-21 ILILAGA
+21 ILIIAGA

-100 HLDYDNNFTI
+100 HLNYDNNFTI

-140 SEISKAKDSMIDANE
+140 SEISKAKDSMIDIQE

-225 YSQYLLIKMLSE
+225 YSQYLLIKMLSA

-295 IRKNNERKEKK
+295 IKKNNERKEKK

-332 ATNIRKMV
+332 AVNIKKMV
-340 AELGYDYKDFAV
+340 DNQGYDYKDFAV

-419 TKTIEKIEAYARENN
+419 AKTIEKIEAYARQNN

-463 ISSLKALANVIPV
+463 ISSLKALANVLPV
-476 SELLD
+476 SEFLD
-481 KVLENTNYK
+481 KVLENTNYR

-495 EKSVE
+495 ENSIE

-530 LQNATLSTDMDEKIK
+530 LQNATLSTDMDEKIR

-624 VSRFVGEI
+624 ISRFVGEI

-639 DNRDPIQK
+639 DNKDVIQK

-656 SLYQKYVE
+656 SLYQKYLE
-664 KYKLINEKKKDA
+664 KYKIINEKKKND

-681 VGVKVSHKTFGV
+681 IGVKVSHKTFGIGTV
-693 SASARA
+693 V
-699 MPRPCR
+699 
-705 NGWRRAIWRFWL
+705 GKTGGKFT
-717 FRRFRPH
+717 
-724 PSSALCPDWCCGAP
+724 
-738 IAGSRRS
+738 IAFDKVGVKTIDTTVVK
-745 LPDNRRF
+745 LQVL

>member
-1 MEINKLNE
+1 MDINKLNK
-9 MQHRAVTTTDGA
+9 MQRLAVTTTEGA
-21 ILILAGA
+21 VLILAGA

-63 AKEMLSRVE
+63 AKEMLLRVE

-77 DSRRVWISTFHAFCS
+77 DSKRVWISTFHAFCT
-92 KVLRIEAH
+92 KVLRMEAH
-100 HLDYDNNFTI
+100 HLNYDNNFTI
-110 YDTTDKQ
+110 YDTSDKQ

-124 DALDYS
+124 DALDYN

-140 SEISKAKDSMIDANE
+140 AEISRAKDSMIDVRE
-155 YENTYE
+155 CENTYE
-161 SDYIGSKIAKVYS
+161 SDYIGSKVSKVYA
-174 LYQQELKKNNAMDFD
+174 LYQEELKKNNAMDFD

-225 YSQYLLIKMLSE
+225 FSQYMLIKMLSDI
-237 MHKNICVVG
+237 HKNICVVG

-295 IRKNNERKEKK
+295 IKKNNERKEKK

-311 NDGEKI
+311 NEGEKI

-332 ATNIRKMV
+332 AINIRKMV
-340 AELGYDYKDFAV
+340 ENQCYDYKDFAV
-352 LYRANSLSRTYE
+352 LYRANSLSRNYE

-385 MEIKDILAYFRIIDN
+385 MEIKDILAYLRIIDN
-400 KFDDISLK
+400 KYDDISLK

-419 TKTIEKIEAYARENN
+419 AKTIEKLESYSRQNN

-441 DEVDDI
+441 DEIDNI

-455 SVKKFKLL
+455 SVKKFKVL
-463 ISSLKALANVIPV
+463 ISSLKSLSKVISV

-490 KLYLE
+490 KIYLE
-495 EKSVE
+495 ENSIE
-500 NQSRLENI
+500 SQSRLENI
-508 EELKSVV
+508 DELKSVV
-515 KEFELNSEDKTLSAF
+515 KEFELNSQDKTLSGF
-530 LQNATLSTDMDEKIK
+530 LQNATLSTDMDENIK
-545 NDNYVSL
+545 NDNFVSL
-552 MTIHSSKGLEFRA
+552 MTIHSSKGLEFRV

-577 SSRSILEESKLEE
+577 SSRSILEVSKLEE

-603 EKLFMTRSTM
+603 EKLFMTRTTM
-613 RLLYGKTNCNI
+613 RMLYGKTNCNP

-632 DTNFIES
+632 DTDFIES
-639 DNRDPIQK
+639 DNKDIVQK
-647 KIPEEKESY
+647 KSNKEDESY
-656 SLYQKYVE
+656 SLYNKYVE
-664 KYKLINEKKKDA
+664 KYKLINKNKKND

-681 VGVKVSHKTFGV
+681 VGTKVKHKTFGMGTV
-693 SASARA
+693 V
-699 MPRPCR
+699 
-705 NGWRRAIWRFWL
+705 GKIGGKFT
-717 FRRFRPH
+717 
-724 PSSALCPDWCCGAP
+724 
-738 IAGSRRS
+738 IAFDKVGVKTIDTTVIK
-745 LPDNRRF
+745 LEII